1 MKIVINKYTLLGG
14 GLVFLVLAA
23 YIVLL
28 ASGIVYKNEAQA
40 APKAALTVLPASGIP
55 TQDLSLL
62 VQTPTPTPQ
71 AIATDQNGIGAGV
84 YVQITGTGGAGLR
97 IREGAGKSYNTSF
110 LANESE
116 VFKVIGGPVTAD
128 DIVWYQLV
136 APYDESRQGW
146 ASAEYLVKIQGQ

>member
-1 MKIVINKYTLLGG
+1 MRIVINKFTLLGG

-23 YIVLL
+23 YIVLI
-28 ASGIVYKNEAQA
+28 ASGIAYKSEAGA
-40 APKAALTVLPASGIP
+40 TPKAALTVLPASSIP

-62 VQTPTPTPQ
+62 VQTPTVTPQ
-71 AIATDQNGIGAGV
+71 PVATDVNGIGVGV

-97 IREGAGKSYNTSF
+97 IREGAGKSFNTSF

-116 VFKVIGGPVTAD
+116 VFKAIGGPVTAD

-146 ASAEYLVKIQGQ
+146 ASAEYLVKVQGQ